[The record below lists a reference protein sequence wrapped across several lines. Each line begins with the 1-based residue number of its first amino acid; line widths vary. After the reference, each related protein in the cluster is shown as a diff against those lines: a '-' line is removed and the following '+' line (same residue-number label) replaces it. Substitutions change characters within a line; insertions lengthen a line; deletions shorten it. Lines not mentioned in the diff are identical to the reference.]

1 MFRAITY
8 ITVWLDGYSVIY
20 QSRLGMFF
28 LLLTAADSRPGKH
41 PLWKFG
47 LELITHCH
55 AVTIK
60 KLFFSVFSFKG
71 QKVLSNAN
79 AVVHLIYII
88 LGTVFFYQKKT
99 SCARN
104 FMLM

>member
-1 MFRAITY
+1 
-8 ITVWLDGYSVIY
+8 
-20 QSRLGMFF
+20 MFF

-88 LGTVFFYQKKT
+88 LGTVFFFQKRT